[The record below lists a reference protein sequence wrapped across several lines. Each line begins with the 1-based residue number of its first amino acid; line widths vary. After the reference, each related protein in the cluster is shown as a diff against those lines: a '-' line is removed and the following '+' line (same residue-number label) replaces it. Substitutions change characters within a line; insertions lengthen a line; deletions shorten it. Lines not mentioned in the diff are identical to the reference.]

1 MVGVSIA
8 FACLV
13 LGLFLQRQPN
23 LPLEKITK
31 WVNAYL
37 LNIVLPALAL
47 LYIPEIQLGWDLL
60 LPVSSAWF
68 AFLLSWLIFGFL
80 GKILK
85 WDNQTTGCLVIVAG
99 LANTSFL
106 GFPVIEG
113 LYGKEGL
120 PIALLIDQG
129 GSFLLV
135 SSLAILAGSIY
146 SHKEGNLKE
155 VPLKILRFPPFGF
168 LLITIAMSILGLK
181 TPEILI
187 PIVSLIGKTMAPMAV
202 FAIGLKFSIDF
213 DSLSSKFYWL
223 GMGYRLLL
231 APLVV
236 WLIYRNFL
244 PVNSLEFKVTVLESG
259 MAPMITG
266 SIVAI
271 QYDLKPKL
279 ATLLAGLGIPISILT
294 ILLWYFFLG

>member
-1 MVGVSIA
+1 MTGALIA
-8 FACLV
+8 FLCLL
-13 LGLFLQRQPN
+13 LGLFLQKQSN

-47 LYIPEIQLGWDLL
+47 LYIPQIVPGWELL
-60 LPVSSAWF
+60 IPVSSAWLT
-68 AFLLSWLIFGFL
+68 FLLSWLIFGIL
-80 GKILK
+80 GKLLK
-85 WDNQTTGCLVIVAG
+85 WDRQTTGCLVIVAG

-106 GFPVIEG
+106 GFPVVEG
-113 LYGKEGL
+113 LYGKDAL

-135 SSLAILAGSIY
+135 SSVAILVGSIY
-146 SHKEGNLKE
+146 SHKEGNLSAI
-155 VPLKILRFPPFGF
+155 PLKILRFPPFGF
-168 LLITIAMSILGLK
+168 LLITIAMSMLGWK
-181 TPEILI
+181 TPEFLI
-187 PIVSLIGKTMAPMAV
+187 PIVSLIGKTMAPVAI

-213 DSLSSKFYWL
+213 DSLSSKFYWF

-231 APLVV
+231 APLMV

-244 PVNSLEFKVTVLESG
+244 PANSLELKVTVLESG

-279 ATLLAGLGIPISILT
+279 ATLLAGLGIPISILS
-294 ILLWYFFLG
+294 IFIWYYFLG

>member
-1 MVGVSIA
+1 MTGAFIA
-8 FACLV
+8 FLCLL
-13 LGLFLQRQPN
+13 LGLFLQKQSN
-23 LPLEKITK
+23 LPQEKITK

-47 LYIPEIQLGWDLL
+47 LYIPQIVPGWGLL
-60 LPVSSAWF
+60 LPISSAWF
-68 AFLLSWLIFGFL
+68 TFLLSWLIFGML

-85 WDNQTTGCLVIVAG
+85 WDRQTTGCLVIVSG
-99 LANTSFL
+99 LANTSFM
-106 GFPVIEG
+106 GFPVVEG

-135 SSLAILAGSIY
+135 SSLAILVGSIY
-146 SHKEGNLKE
+146 SHKEGNLRE
-155 VPLKILRFPPFGF
+155 IPLKILRFPPFGF
-168 LLITIAMSILGLK
+168 LLITIGMSIVGWK
-181 TPEILI
+181 TPEFLI
-187 PIVSLIGKTMAPMAV
+187 PLVSLIGKTMAPVAI

-231 APLVV
+231 APLMV
-236 WLIYRNFL
+236 WLIFRNFL
-244 PVNSLEFKVTVLESG
+244 PESSLEFKVTVLESG

-279 ATLLAGLGIPISILT
+279 ATLLAGLGIPISVISILV
-294 ILLWYFFLG
+294 WYYFLG

>member
-1 MVGVSIA
+1 MTGAFIA
-8 FACLV
+8 FLCLL
-13 LGLFLQRQPN
+13 LGLFLQKQSN
-23 LPLEKITK
+23 LPQEKITK

-47 LYIPEIQLGWDLL
+47 LYIPQIVPGWGLL
-60 LPVSSAWF
+60 LPISSAWF
-68 AFLLSWLIFGFL
+68 TFLLSWLIFGML

-85 WDNQTTGCLVIVAG
+85 WDRQTTGCLVIVSG
-99 LANTSFL
+99 LANTSFM
-106 GFPVIEG
+106 GFPVVEG

-135 SSLAILAGSIY
+135 SSLAILVGSIY
-146 SHKEGNLKE
+146 SHKEGNLRE
-155 VPLKILRFPPFGF
+155 IPLKILRFPPFGF
-168 LLITIAMSILGLK
+168 LLITIGMSIVGWK
-181 TPEILI
+181 TPEFLI
-187 PIVSLIGKTMAPMAV
+187 PLVSLIGKTMAPVAI

-231 APLVV
+231 APLMV
-236 WLIYRNFL
+236 WLIFRNFL
-244 PVNSLEFKVTVLESG
+244 PESSLEFKVTVLESG

-279 ATLLAGLGIPISILT
+279 ATLLAGLGIPISILS
-294 ILLWYFFLG
+294 ILVWYYFLG

>member
-1 MVGVSIA
+1 MTGAFIA
-8 FACLV
+8 FLCLL
-13 LGLFLQRQPN
+13 LGLFLQKQSN

-31 WVNAYL
+31 WVNVYL

-47 LYIPEIQLGWDLL
+47 LYIPQIEPSWGLL
-60 LPVSSAWF
+60 LPISSAWF
-68 AFLLSWLIFGFL
+68 AFLLSWLIFGVL
-80 GKILK
+80 GKLLK

-99 LANTSFL
+99 LANTSFM

-135 SSLAILAGSIY
+135 SSLAILVGSIY
-146 SHKEGNLKE
+146 SHQEGNLSE
-155 VPLKILRFPPFGF
+155 IPLKILRFPPFGF
-168 LLITIAMSILGLK
+168 LLVTIAMSILGWK
-181 TPEILI
+181 TPEFLI
-187 PIVSLIGKTMAPMAV
+187 PLVSLLGKTMAPVAI
-202 FAIGLKFSIDF
+202 FAIGLKFSLDF
-213 DSLSSKFYWL
+213 DSLSSKFYWF

-231 APLVV
+231 APLMV

-244 PVNSLEFKVTVLESG
+244 PQNSLELKVSVLESG

-279 ATLLAGLGIPISILT
+279 ATLLAGLGIPISIVT
-294 ILLWYFFLG
+294 IMIWYYFLS

>member
-1 MVGVSIA
+1 MTGAFIA
-8 FACLV
+8 FLCLL
-13 LGLFLQRQPN
+13 LGLFLQKQSN

-47 LYIPEIQLGWDLL
+47 LYIPQIEPSWGLL
-60 LPVSSAWF
+60 LPISSAWF
-68 AFLLSWLIFGFL
+68 TFLLSWLIFGVL
-80 GKILK
+80 GKLLK

-99 LANTSFL
+99 LANTSFM

-135 SSLAILAGSIY
+135 SSLAILVGSIY
-146 SHKEGNLKE
+146 SHQEGNLSE
-155 VPLKILRFPPFGF
+155 IPLKILRFPPFGF
-168 LLITIAMSILGLK
+168 LLVTIAMSILGWK
-181 TPEILI
+181 TPEFLI
-187 PIVSLIGKTMAPMAV
+187 PLVSLLGKTMAPVAI
-202 FAIGLKFSIDF
+202 FAIGLKFSLDF
-213 DSLSSKFYWL
+213 DSLSSKFYWF

-231 APLVV
+231 APLMV

-244 PVNSLEFKVTVLESG
+244 PQNSLELKVSVLESG

-279 ATLLAGLGIPISILT
+279 ATLLAGLGIPISIVT
-294 ILLWYFFLG
+294 IMIWYYFLS